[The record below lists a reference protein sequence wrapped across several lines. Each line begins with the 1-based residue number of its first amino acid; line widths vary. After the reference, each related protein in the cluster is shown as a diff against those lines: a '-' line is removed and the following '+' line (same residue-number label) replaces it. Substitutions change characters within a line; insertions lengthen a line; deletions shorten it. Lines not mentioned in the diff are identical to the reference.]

1 MVYGG
6 GLVATTVLVYTLMG
20 WRKPRQV
27 RSA

>member
-1 MVYGG
+1 VYGG